1 MNRIGKMI
9 SNEIKKTKQKI
20 KCYHLDMAFPWPR
33 WGHTM
38 ECRQHHISIHDVITQ
53 TNVHIRLKKRFERVT
68 GEMFT
73 LLQHRFWLQL
83 DNVSRISISCNSC
96 IRHCHHISKCFLFEW
111 IKVCATALQ
120 EWWCLRWLDIDSG
133 PQCGIPT
140 YPSPASYWYIVI
152 YALSILAL

>member
-1 MNRIGKMI
+1 MLSPWHGFPMAQMRPHNGMQTTSHFHTWCNH
-9 SNEIKKTKQKI
+9 SNKRPHQIE
-20 KCYHLDMAFPWPR
+20 
-33 WGHTM
+33 
-38 ECRQHHISIHDVITQ
+38 
-53 TNVHIRLKKRFERVT
+53 KRFERVT

-133 PQCGIPT
+133 PQFVFVCVFVFVFLVVFGLLLYRSDDVYVGST
-140 YPSPASYWYIVI
+140 
-152 YALSILAL
+152 

>member
-1 MNRIGKMI
+1 MLSPWHGFPMAQMRPHNGMQTTSHFHTWCNH
-9 SNEIKKTKQKI
+9 SNKRPHQIE
-20 KCYHLDMAFPWPR
+20 
-33 WGHTM
+33 
-38 ECRQHHISIHDVITQ
+38 
-53 TNVHIRLKKRFERVT
+53 KRFERVT

-152 YALSILAL
+152 LALSNFSLICFPIFPDFTLQQSWYF